1 MRHEAHTWQVTD
13 DDHCMM
19 GQTLPESSDLLH
31 ARDGAP
37 LGARGHVKLRD
48 DLVVS
53 QQNTAAGAVFVL
65 KDPQTGRLFR
75 FREPEYFI
83 LRQLDGRT
91 PLEVIQRQTEE
102 KFSAALPPHTL
113 AKFITTVQRAGLF
126 QGEHIRPGHF
136 DQRGRVRGSFL
147 YVRLRAFDP
156 DRLFA
161 RLLPRVRFFFTP
173 YFIVPGAFLILLAFL
188 ITFLSWNEILRDGS
202 GLFRIQTF
210 LLAWLIS
217 CATITAHEFAH
228 GLTCKRFGGEVHELG
243 FMLIYFQPAFY
254 CNVSDTWLFPEKSK
268 RLWVTFAGPY
278 LDFVGWAAAT
288 LIWRVT
294 EPETTLH
301 YFSLVVMGLSA
312 IRMFFNLNPL
322 IKLDG
327 YYLLSDA
334 LEMPNL
340 RQKAFS
346 YLGARIRAFWGS
358 SSPVVWDTS
367 RRERRIYLTYGLLAG
382 LYSYALLATV
392 AFSFGSY
399 FIRQYQ
405 GFGLVLFA
413 TLLVGLVGNPL
424 RKLRREPYLPA
435 DAAAVGGAR
444 DWPRFAR
451 AQRRT
456 RRSLRKRGLV
466 LAAILAGLAVL
477 VFGKMEL
484 TVSGPFTVLPL
495 ENADV
500 RTKVSGLLEHIYVDE
515 GDSVKAG
522 QLIARLSDR
531 DYRAE
536 LRKTDAAIAEK
547 RAKLRMLKVGARRE
561 EIDLA
566 RKTVAT
572 ARTRL
577 DQAQKRHDEAKR
589 MLTERLTR
597 AEVSVSK
604 GDERLR
610 YARVRRDLFET
621 LQRRELV
628 SWLQSQEAQEAAAVR
643 EKELEETRA
652 ELKLL
657 QADDLAD
664 LRKAIA
670 VAENELKEAES
681 KLTLVLAGSRQEEVE
696 GVEAEI
702 ARLEVER
709 RHLEE
714 TLRRLAIV
722 SPITGVI
729 TTPKLKE
736 RVGEHVPHGALI
748 TKVHELKTLKA
759 QIAVSEKEIADARLG
774 QLVVLK
780 ARAVPEETFSGRV
793 ISISPTATK
802 ADDTLGQRTVF
813 IITEIDNSLMRLR
826 PEMSGHAKT
835 YCGTRRIG
843 DLIARRVARYVTIEF
858 WSWW

>member
-1 MRHEAHTWQVTD
+1 MEQTIPEHSGLLDARHA
-13 DDHCMM
+13 
-19 GQTLPESSDLLH
+19 
-31 ARDGAP
+31 AAP
-37 LGARGHVKLRD
+37 AVRERVKLRG

-53 QQNTAAGAVFVL
+53 QQNTAAGTVFVV

-75 FREPEYFI
+75 FREPEHFI
-83 LRQLDGRT
+83 LRQLDGHT

-102 KFSAALPPHTL
+102 KFGAALASHTL
-113 AKFITTVQRAGLF
+113 ERFIATVQRAGLF
-126 QGEHIRPGHF
+126 EGGHGRAGHF

-173 YFIVPGAFLILLAFL
+173 YFVACGAVLILLAFPV
-188 ITFLSWNEILRDGS
+188 TFLSWDEIVRDGS
-202 GLFRIQTF
+202 GLFRVQTL

-217 CATITAHEFAH
+217 FATITVHEFAH

-243 FMLIYFQPAFY
+243 FMFIYFQPAFY
-254 CNVSDTWLFPEKSK
+254 CNVSDAWLFPEKSK

-301 YFSLVVMGLSA
+301 YLSLIVMGTTA

-346 YLGARIRAFWGS
+346 YLGARIRALWGART
-358 SSPVVWDTS
+358 PVVWDTS
-367 RRERRIYLTYGLLAG
+367 PRERRIYLIYGLLAG
-382 LYSYALLATV
+382 LYSYSLLATV

-399 FIRQYQ
+399 FTRQYQ
-405 GFGLVLFA
+405 GFGLILFA
-413 TLLVGLVGNPL
+413 TLLVGMFGNPL
-424 RKLRREPYLPA
+424 RKLRKEPPPPA
-435 DAAAVGGAR
+435 DTAAGHS
-444 DWPRFAR
+444 
-451 AQRRT
+451 Q
-456 RRSLRKRGLV
+456 SQRKRELIP
-466 LAAILAGLAVL
+466 AILAGLAVL
-477 VFGKMEL
+477 VFSKMEL
-484 TVSGPFTVLPL
+484 TVSGPFTVLPH

-500 RTKVSGLLEHIYVDE
+500 RTKVSGLLEDIYVDE
-515 GDSVKAG
+515 GDAVKAG

-536 LRKTDAAIAEK
+536 LRKTEATIAEK

-561 EIDLA
+561 EVDLA
-566 RKTVAT
+566 RETVAT
-572 ARTRL
+572 GRTRL

-589 MLTERLTR
+589 MLTERLAR
-597 AEVSVSK
+597 AEASVSK

-610 YARVRRDLFET
+610 YARIRRDMFET
-621 LQRRELV
+621 LQRQGLV
-628 SWLQSQEAQEAAAVR
+628 SLLQSQEAQEEAAVR
-643 EKELEETRA
+643 AKELEETLA

-657 QADDLAD
+657 QADDLTE

-681 KLTLVLAGSRQEEVE
+681 KLTLVLAGSRQEEIE
-696 GVEAEI
+696 AVEAEI
-702 ARLEVER
+702 SRLEVER

-714 TLRRLAIV
+714 TLQRLAIV

-748 TKVHELKTLKA
+748 TKVHELKTIKA
-759 QIAVSEKEIADARLG
+759 QIAIPEKEIADARLG
-774 QLVVLK
+774 QPVVLK
-780 ARAVPEETFSGRV
+780 ARAVPGETFSGRV
-793 ISISPTATK
+793 ISMSPTATK

-813 IITEIDNSLMRLR
+813 VTTEIDNSLLRLR
-826 PEMSGHAKT
+826 PEMSGHAKI